1 MTPKILLAED
11 QMKRSIKNL
20 IEAKPGAVGLAGE
33 RGSGKLYVA
42 KYISEKILGSRP
54 ALDDNPN
61 LTVLDAVSSGIEDVR
76 NLQKTLS
83 YSVPGKED
91 IRRIVII
98 EHFDNFGHEAQNA
111 LLKTLEEPPLNT
123 MIIITIDNINKVLP
137 TIISRVQ
144 ILQIKPISRA
154 AASKHLSQ
162 VPEAQMNRAYMMS
175 GGSIGL
181 LIGLLEQNS
190 SHELVFAIVQAKEL
204 LQMPKYK
211 RIAAIETLT
220 KKPEIPIPQLLDGVV
235 RVLEAAYKQSL
246 QNSSTPE
253 NLRASHKRLQSAI
266 QAVDDINNGLNQKLA
281 LTRLFLAL

>member
-1 MTPKILLAED
+1 MTPKTLLAED
-11 QMKRSIKNL
+11 QVKKSIKNL

-42 KYISEKILGSRP
+42 RYISEKILGNRP

-61 LTVLDAVSSGIEDVR
+61 LMVFDAVSSGIEDVR

-137 TIISRVQ
+137 TIVSRVQ

-154 AASKHLSQ
+154 AASKYLSG
-162 VPEAQMNRAYMMS
+162 VPEAQLNRAYLMS
-175 GGSIGL
+175 GGSVGL
-181 LIGLLEQNS
+181 LMGLLKQNS

-235 RVLEAAYKQSL
+235 RVLEAAYKQSI
-246 QNSSTPE
+246 QNSSTTE